1 MIHFPGT
8 PTTNAKKV
16 AHSIEKAR
24 ELRLESWKA
33 LEKLYQDQKCRAI
46 GVSNYL
52 KRHLDE
58 IVEANLSIPMINQ
71 CEFHIYY
78 KNKDLYDTCQKMEIQ
93 FEVGRIYKLY

>member
-1 MIHFPGT
+1 MYLIHFPGT
-8 PTTNAKKV
+8 PTTNSKK
-16 AHSIEKAR
+16 APHSIEKAR

-33 LEKLYQDQKCRAI
+33 LEKLYEDKKCRAI

-58 IVEANLSIPMINQ
+58 IVEANLSLPMINQ

-78 KNKDLYDTCQKMEIQ
+78 NNKELYDTCQQMEIQ
-93 FEVGRIYKLY
+93 FEVGSN